1 MFRFRDQLLIT
12 LLLVG
17 SLPAV
22 LISYETFNHN
32 SEQVKNFSIDL
43 AESKLNTVAT
53 GLANELQEAEKYV
66 TLYARHPSLQS
77 MQYDA
82 FIPLLKSELSL
93 LKPKYEKFIVG
104 KPNGHFFNTSGAN
117 LLQGGIRTFD
127 DSSATSRPK
136 SIHKR
141 DYWQATIQ
149 KNSHAV
155 PLSYISNPM
164 ISYTTGVKQ
173 VVIASSIL
181 NDHQEV
187 VGMVGLSIG
196 WKRIDAII
204 KKLVEKCFADSS
216 EKAKIILVSGDGTYW
231 YHWQPDKVI
240 QLLKD
245 ADGNPLLNKEGEK
258 SAQKFNILK
267 EKKTALNT
275 VGREMISGIS
285 GIKRYDFEGKR
296 QHIIYQP
303 IEGSS
308 YAIALIIDD
317 EIIMTPVYQ
326 ALKHYLSIL
335 GVSLLLIALLGIVIA
350 RYFSQPISALIKKL
364 SVLAQGKET
373 EKTINSKTKELQTL
387 SQAIFNL
394 YDKIN
399 FQTKSLKARENEVV
413 ELNKALETKVKQRT
427 DELEKTLKMAEEA
440 NKAKSIFLSNMS
452 HEIRTP
458 MNGIIG
464 LTELCLGTALNQQ
477 QQDYLN
483 KVMISSKTLMKI
495 INEILDF
502 NKIESNRIELEETPV
517 ELLQVTRE
525 VESLMLPAA
534 SEKGIELKLELSQS
548 LPKHVITDP
557 VRLTQVILNLCSN
570 AIKFTHE
577 GSVTLKIEQ
586 IESANQNNIETTLRF
601 AVTDTGIGIKNTEDL
616 FTPFKQ
622 EDTSTTRKFGGTG
635 LGLTISKRLV
645 DLMGGTLKLE
655 SEPSVGSCFSFELT
669 LPIAPESE
677 NITPS
682 AINMEPTPEIYTSQ
696 NKLVSILV
704 VEDNKIN
711 QLIAEDMLKKS
722 DYQITIVDN
731 GQQALEIIKEKH
743 FDLILMDIQMPVMD
757 GETAT
762 RLLKSDPNYKHIPI
776 IAMTANVM
784 THETENYLQIGFS
797 DFIGKPFI
805 QEDIHKIINNTLN
818 KE

>member
-1 MFRFRDQLLIT
+1 MLKFRDQLLIT

-32 SEQVKNFSIDL
+32 SEQVKDFSIDL
-43 AESKLNTVAT
+43 AVSKLHNIAT
-53 GLANELQEAEKYV
+53 GLSNEFKEAERYV
-66 TLYARHPSLQS
+66 TLYARHPSLQA
-77 MQYDA
+77 MQYEK
-82 FIPLLKSELSL
+82 FIPLLKSELSR
-93 LKPKYEKFIVG
+93 LKPKYEKFIIG

-117 LLQGGIRTFD
+117 ILQGGIRTFD
-127 DSSATSRPK
+127 DSSATAKPK

-141 DYWQATIQ
+141 DYWQATIPN
-149 KNSHAV
+149 NSQAV

-181 NDHQEV
+181 NKQQEL

-196 WKRIDAII
+196 WKRIDEII
-204 KKLVEKCFADSS
+204 NNLVDKSFADSP
-216 EKAKIILVSGDGTYW
+216 EKAKIMLVSGDGTYW
-231 YHWQPDKVI
+231 YHWQSDKVI
-240 QLLKD
+240 QLAKD
-245 ADGNPLLNKEGEK
+245 GDGNILLNKEGEK
-258 SAQKFNILK
+258 AALKFNILK
-267 EKKTALNT
+267 EKNEALTAI
-275 VGREMISGIS
+275 GREMVLGQP
-285 GIKRYDFEGKR
+285 GIKLFDIEGRR

-308 YAIALIIDD
+308 YAIALTIDD
-317 EIIMTPVYQ
+317 EIIMTPVYE
-326 ALKHYLSIL
+326 ALKHYLGIL
-335 GVSLLLIALLGIVIA
+335 GLSLILIMLIGIAIA
-350 RYFSQPISALIKKL
+350 RYFSSPIAELIHKL
-364 SVLAQGKET
+364 TSLAQGKKT
-373 EKTINSKTKELQTL
+373 EKTIRSKTKELQTL

-399 FQTKSLKARENEVV
+399 LQTKNLKVHENEVM
-413 ELNKALETKVKQRT
+413 ELNKVLETKVKQRT
-427 DELEKTLKMAEEA
+427 EELEKTLTIAEEA
-440 NKAKSIFLSNMS
+440 NKSKSIFLSNMS

-464 LTELCLGTALNQQ
+464 LTELCLGTELNQQ
-477 QQDYLN
+477 QQNYLN

-502 NKIESNRIELEETPV
+502 NKIESNKIELEETSV
-517 ELLQVTRE
+517 ELIQVARE
-525 VESLMLPAA
+525 AESLMLPAA
-534 SEKGIELKLELSQS
+534 SEKGIEFKFELAHS

-557 VRLTQVILNLCSN
+557 FRLTQIILNLCGN

-577 GSVTLKIEQ
+577 GSVTLEIFPVK
-586 IESANQNNIETTLRF
+586 STLCNHTETRIRF
-601 AVTDTGIGIKNTEDL
+601 AVTDTGVGIKNSKDL

-622 EDTSTTRKFGGTG
+622 EDASTTRKFGGTG

-645 DLMGGTLKLE
+645 DLMGGTLVLE
-655 SEPSVGSCFSFELT
+655 SEHGKGTCFSFDLT
-669 LPIAPESE
+669 LPVAPETE
-677 NITPS
+677 FNKPLAT
-682 AINMEPTPEIYTSQ
+682 NMAPTPQTDVAQNSQ
-696 NKLVSILV
+696 ASILV

-722 DYQITIVDN
+722 GYQITIVEN
-731 GQQALEIIKEKH
+731 GQQAIDTIKEKH
-743 FDLILMDIQMPVMD
+743 FDLVLMDIQMPIMD

-784 THETENYLQIGFS
+784 THETDNYLKIGFS

-805 QEDIHKIINNTLN
+805 LEDILKIINKVLS
-818 KE
+818 K